1 MTGTEHPPVFDAHAH
16 LPGAEGATE
25 RLLEVMDSSG
35 IARAVVV
42 AGGAVDPDRLSRQ
55 IIEGGHVETDAD
67 NGAVLKG
74 CARSGGRLVP
84 FFFAN
89 PHRSGADYRAA
100 DERFSGL
107 KLAPSVHGVG
117 LLDARTTALVEEAG
131 AKGHGVY
138 LHCLQRPGFGVAE
151 LARLAGEFPA
161 VTFVL
166 GHGGVGDM
174 DLYGIDLIR
183 PRPNVL
189 FETSGCF
196 SVVVR
201 AALDRLGSE
210 RVLLGT
216 EYPLQHPAVELAKYR
231 ALNLSDE
238 VWHRVTWQ
246 NTCRLI
252 GDNAREHP

>member
-1 MTGTEHPPVFDAHAH
+1 MTGTEHTPVFDSHAH
-16 LPGAEGATE
+16 LAGADGATE
-25 RLLEVMDSSG
+25 RLLRTMDSNG
-35 IARAVVV
+35 ISRAVVV

-55 IIEGGHVETDAD
+55 IIEGGHVVSDAD
-67 NGAVLKG
+67 NDAVLAG

-89 PHRSGADYRAA
+89 PHRHCADYRAA
-100 DERFSGL
+100 AGAFRGL

-117 LLDARTTALVEEAG
+117 LLDPRTKALVELAD
-131 AKGHGVY
+131 AWRHGVY

-151 LARLAGEFPA
+151 LVRLAGEFPT

-174 DLYGIDLIR
+174 DLYGVELIR

-189 FETSGCF
+189 LETSGCL

-201 AALDRLGSE
+201 TALDRLGSD

-231 ALNLSDE
+231 ALELPDA

-252 GDNAREHP
+252 GEDVP